1 VNATPLDRAALP
13 PDPAQWLDAYLDGLL
28 GEAERA
34 EFESLLSREPALADA
49 VALQRRIDAEI
60 RVALAP
66 PESASAPFAGPLA
79 ATVPI
84 TRPRATTVRAARPAP
99 QPAKPSVLA
108 RLRPW
113 ALAAGLALASIGAYV
128 VAQRQAAGEMKY
140 VEPADL
146 YARLKSNGFTP
157 EFVCTTDAEFAGAVQ
172 ARLGSPLALAPDGRT
187 GVQLVGW
194 AYGNTYEGRIVG
206 PDTLVLMTR
215 LDGTHDVLVLMDKA
229 ASDRRL
235 TLPPGSGLSLF
246 RRQVGSLV
254 LYELTPLGKP
264 RLLDVFVR
272 P

>member
-1 VNATPLDRAALP
+1 MNATPLDRAALP
-13 PDPAQWLDAYLDGLL
+13 PDPALWLDAYLDGLL

-34 EFESLLSREPALADA
+34 EFESLLSRDPGLADA

-60 RVALAP
+60 RAALAP
-66 PESASAPFAGPLA
+66 PETAPAPAADPLA
-79 ATVPI
+79 ATVPFQ
-84 TRPRATTVRAARPAP
+84 RPRVATVRGTSPALQPAP
-99 QPAKPSVLA
+99 RSVLA

-113 ALAAGLALASIGAYV
+113 ALAAGLALAAIGAYV
-128 VAQRQAAGEMKY
+128 VAQRQAAGEVKY

-146 YARLKSNGFTP
+146 YARLKSTGFTP

-172 ARLGSPLALAPDGRT
+172 ARLGSPLALAPEGRA

-235 TLPPGSGLSLF
+235 AVPPGSGLSLF
-246 RRQVGSLV
+246 RRQVGSIV
-254 LYELTPLGKP
+254 LYELTPLDKA

>member
-1 VNATPLDRAALP
+1 MNSAPLTRAALP
-13 PDPAQWLDAYLDGLL
+13 PDPVQWLDAYVDGLL
-28 GEAERA
+28 GDAERA
-34 EFESLLSREPALADA
+34 EFESFMSREPALADA

-60 RVALAP
+60 RAALAP
-66 PESASAPFAGPLA
+66 PAPASLPVADALA
-79 ATVPI
+79 ATVPFQ
-84 TRPRATTVRAARPAP
+84 RPRAASLPTPRSAQ
-99 QPAKPSVLA
+99 QPAQRSVLA
-108 RLRPW
+108 RIRPW
-113 ALAAGLALASIGAYV
+113 ALAAGLALAAVGAYV
-128 VAQRQAAGEMKY
+128 VAQRQAAGDVKY

-146 YARLKSNGFTP
+146 YARLKSTGFTP

-172 ARLGSPLALAPDGRT
+172 ARLGTPLALAPEGRA

-235 TLPPGSGLSLF
+235 AVPPGSGLSLF
-246 RRQVGSLV
+246 RRQVGPIV
-254 LYELTPLGKP
+254 LYELTPLDKP